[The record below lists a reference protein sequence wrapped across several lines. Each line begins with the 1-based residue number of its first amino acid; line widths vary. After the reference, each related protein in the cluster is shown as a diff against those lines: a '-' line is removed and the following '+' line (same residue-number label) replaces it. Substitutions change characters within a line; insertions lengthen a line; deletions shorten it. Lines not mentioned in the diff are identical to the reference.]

1 MAVYQGARRRPL
13 LGLPRVARPATELGS
28 GSRRAGASP
37 ASAAVIAGSRR
48 RARADAA
55 VSRPASPRVGL
66 VLATIVIVFS
76 GAFLW
81 LTQSVRVAATN
92 YDIVRLVSERD
103 RLENLA
109 VDLRSDLERLSAA
122 PAIRQEAL
130 ALGYGQLG
138 APIVVQA
145 R

>member
-1 MAVYQGARRRPL
+1 MAVYQGARPRSGLALPGLLRPS
-13 LGLPRVARPATELGS
+13 GRPTALPRNAVPGARRAAHGVATPRARARMGVIRPAT
-28 GSRRAGASP
+28 
-37 ASAAVIAGSRR
+37 
-48 RARADAA
+48 
-55 VSRPASPRVGL
+55 PRVGL
-66 VLATIVIVFS
+66 VLAGIVVAFS

-103 RLENLA
+103 RLQALS
-109 VDLRSDLERLSAA
+109 VDLRSDLQRLSGE

-130 ALGYGQLG
+130 DQGFGQLG
-138 APIVVQA
+138 VPVVIPA

>member
-1 MAVYQGARRRPL
+1 MGVI
-13 LGLPRVARPATELGS
+13 RPAT
-28 GSRRAGASP
+28 
-37 ASAAVIAGSRR
+37 
-48 RARADAA
+48 
-55 VSRPASPRVGL
+55 PRVGL
-66 VLATIVIVFS
+66 VLAGIVVAFS

-103 RLENLA
+103 RLQALS
-109 VDLRSDLERLSAA
+109 VDLRSDLERLSGE

-130 ALGYGQLG
+130 DQGYGQLG
-138 APIVVQA
+138 VPVVIPA